1 MQRQFLGQMDKPDV
15 DTIEGLSPAIS
26 IDQKT
31 TSRNPRSTVGTV
43 TEIYDYLR
51 LLFARIGTPICPNH
65 GIEITSQTVEQM
77 VDRVLEYPER
87 TKLQVLAPIVSG
99 RKGAHVKV
107 LEDIKKQGYV
117 RVRVDGEMLDVSEDI
132 ALDKNKKHSIEVVID
147 RIVVKEGIASRLA
160 DSLESAL
167 KAWRGTSVNRCY
179 GRRGTSI

>member
-1 MQRQFLGQMDKPDV
+1 
-15 DTIEGLSPAIS
+15 
-26 IDQKT
+26 
-31 TSRNPRSTVGTV
+31 
-43 TEIYDYLR
+43 
-51 LLFARIGTPICPNH
+51 
-65 GIEITSQTVEQM
+65 M

-147 RIVVKEGIASRLA
+147 RIVVKKELQAVLLIH
-160 DSLESAL
+160 ESAL
-167 KAWRGTSVNRCY
+167 KLGGAAC
-179 GRRGTSI
+179 

>member
-1 MQRQFLGQMDKPDV
+1 
-15 DTIEGLSPAIS
+15 
-26 IDQKT
+26 
-31 TSRNPRSTVGTV
+31 
-43 TEIYDYLR
+43 
-51 LLFARIGTPICPNH
+51 
-65 GIEITSQTVEQM
+65 M

-132 ALDKNKKHSIEVVID
+132 TLDINKKHSIEVVID

-167 KAWRGTSVNRCY
+167 KLGGDEC
-179 GRRGTSI
+179 

>member
-1 MQRQFLGQMDKPDV
+1 
-15 DTIEGLSPAIS
+15 
-26 IDQKT
+26 
-31 TSRNPRSTVGTV
+31 
-43 TEIYDYLR
+43 
-51 LLFARIGTPICPNH
+51 
-65 GIEITSQTVEQM
+65 M

-147 RIVVKEGIASRLA
+147 RIVVKEGSQAVLLIH
-160 DSLESAL
+160 L
-167 KAWRGTSVNRCY
+167 KVH
-179 GRRGTSI
+179 

>member
-1 MQRQFLGQMDKPDV
+1 
-15 DTIEGLSPAIS
+15 
-26 IDQKT
+26 
-31 TSRNPRSTVGTV
+31 
-43 TEIYDYLR
+43 
-51 LLFARIGTPICPNH
+51 
-65 GIEITSQTVEQM
+65 M

-167 KAWRGTSVNRCY
+167 KLGGAVC
-179 GRRGTSI
+179 